1 MATLRLIPG
10 RRGGV
15 EVPPRRRFSKRRRQP
30 RRAASIG
37 AIDLMIG
44 EVLAKRGEWAS
55 IEEADESTAPTL
67 GEWLAA
73 WEREREFLI
82 DSCADASAGRRPV
95 PFWIFD
101 ATDPSPPEWRQLP
114 CPTLDGWM
122 DDPERHYREVR
133 AHHDAEWEQ
142 EQELLR
148 YLAENGHLT
157 VRELEVL
164 LDGRRLGGD
173 EVCHAIGP
181 GCCGYQWPDAVS
193 AGVIEPH
200 EVIDKPAVRAA
211 IVRRVRVESE
221 PVE

>member
-1 MATLRLIPG
+1 MARLRLIPG

-15 EVPPRRRFSKRRRQP
+15 EVPRRRRFSKRRHQP

-37 AIDLMIG
+37 AIDLMVG
-44 EVLAKRGEWAS
+44 EVLAERGEWAS

-73 WEREREFLI
+73 WERERAFLI
-82 DSCADASAGRRPV
+82 DSCADTSPGRRPV

-101 ATDPSPPEWRQLP
+101 AIDPEPPDWRALP
-114 CPTLDGWM
+114 YPSTADWM
-122 DDPERHYREVR
+122 GDPERHYREVR
-133 AHHDAEWEQ
+133 AHHDAQWEQ

-148 YLAENGHLT
+148 YLAVHGHLT
-157 VRELEVL
+157 DRELGVL

-173 EVCHAIGP
+173 EVCHAVGP

-193 AGVIEPH
+193 AGVIAPD
-200 EVIDKPAVRAA
+200 EVIDKPSTRAA
-211 IVRRVRVESE
+211 IVREALG
-221 PVE
+221 